1 MLALVRETGGVKLLD
16 VERPPRRQ
24 GFVEIAVSASGL
36 CRTDVYVADGIIQV
50 APSRIL
56 GHEFS
61 GVISYAGPESS
72 FRIGDRVTA
81 FPIFASDRLGEKG
94 DDREIQGYGGEM
106 LGLHRD
112 GSFAEFVSVPESVVV
127 SIGSELSYEEAAFSE
142 PVAAA
147 LAVLKAGLKSH
158 QTGCIIGS
166 GRIAQ
171 LLARVLKTQG
181 LNVAIFS
188 PDVDEI
194 KDSYFDYVIE
204 SSANLKTWRAAIRAV
219 RPGGTVVAKSRSV
232 LPVELPYLDLV
243 QKEVTV
249 KAVHYGSFNQA
260 VELLRSGGLRV
271 DDLVGERVSLSE
283 YQEVF
288 NRARLGEAKK
298 QFFVI

>member
-1 MLALVRETGGVKLLD
+1 MLALVRD
-16 VERPPRRQ
+16 VEGVALREVARPSRKA

-61 GVISYAGPESS
+61 GVISYAESGS
-72 FRIGDRVTA
+72 RLRVGERVTA
-81 FPIFASDRLGEKG
+81 FPIFAGDQLGGGRLSQNAKS
-94 DDREIQGYGGEM
+94 YGGEM

-112 GSFAEFVSVPESVVV
+112 GSFAEFVSVPESAVVP
-127 SIGSELSYEEAAFSE
+127 IGAELSYEEAAFSE

-147 LAVLKAGLKSH
+147 LAVLKAGLKST

-171 LLARVLKTQG
+171 LLARVLTTQG
-181 LNVAIFS
+181 VHVAVLS

-194 KDSYFDYVIE
+194 TDSYFDYVIE
-204 SSANLKTWRAAIRAV
+204 SSANLKTWSAAVKAV
-219 RPGGTVVAKSRSV
+219 KPGGTVIAKSRSV
-232 LPVELPYLDLV
+232 VPVELPYLELV

-249 KAVHYGSFNQA
+249 RAVHYGSFNQA
-260 VELLRSGGLRV
+260 VELLKSR
-271 DDLVGERVSLSE
+271 DLQVEDLIGERRSLAE
-283 YQEVF
+283 HQTVL
-288 NRARLGEAKK
+288 NRARSGEEKK
-298 QFFVI
+298 QFFII